1 MLSSLAAGKY
11 RKSWISDVSVFLVE
25 EVFHQDNY
33 VSSPNISG
41 RMKEAI
47 KTQGSMQAFPGP
59 STSPPSPLTLLHW
72 YHRELYCNTNLTL
85 DINSDRLAG
94 GRF

>member
-1 MLSSLAAGKY
+1 MLCSLAAGKY

-47 KTQGSMQAFPGP
+47 KTQRGQYAGIP
-59 STSPPSPLTLLHW
+59 SSPLPLTLLAI
-72 YHRELYCNTNLTL
+72 E
-85 DINSDRLAG
+85 I
-94 GRF
+94 